1 MRLYELTEQYNQV
14 MDMLNNTD
22 ADMQAIKDTLEG
34 LQGDIEDKAINI
46 AKMIKTLDADIET
59 IKVEEKRLND
69 RRKVYEN
76 RKDSIKEYLEQQLK
90 TVGIEK
96 VKTATMTVSMQNN
109 PPSVNIV
116 DEEALKEW
124 AKGKDFCW
132 IVKEPELSKRAL
144 LDGMKSGIEIPGA
157 EIKQTKSLRI
167 R

>member
-1 MRLYELTEQYNQV
+1 MKLYELTTQYSQV

-46 AKMIKTLDADIET
+46 AKMIKSLDADIAA
-59 IKVEEKRLND
+59 IKAEEERLSE

-76 RKDSIKEYLEQQLK
+76 RRESIKEHLEQQLSA
-90 TVGIEK
+90 VGVEK

-109 PPSVNIV
+109 APSIKVISEDRFYETIPKMYRIAQPYKV
-116 DEEALKEW
+116 DKKAVLEA
-124 AKGKDFCW
+124 
-132 IVKEPELSKRAL
+132 
-144 LDGMKSGIEIPGA
+144 MKNGEMFVGA
-157 EIKQTKSLRI
+157 ELQQTKSLRI